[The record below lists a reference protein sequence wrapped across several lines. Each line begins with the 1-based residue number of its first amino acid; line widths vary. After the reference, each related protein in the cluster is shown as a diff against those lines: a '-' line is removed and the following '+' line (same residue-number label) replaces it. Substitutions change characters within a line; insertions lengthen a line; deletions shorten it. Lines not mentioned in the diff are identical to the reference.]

1 MDYERQ
7 PIDISQAL
15 AQIDITT
22 APPTTVELY
31 RGTDNPDQREV
42 VLNGQIVQAVEGIAT
57 PQSIKGLVQLYRA
70 GVSNIATELTNENL
84 LAVAEALV
92 IGEPQTIDPLEGL
105 ITQIEDIATRSTG
118 ETRAEAEQGFKT
130 GVFGELAS
138 RLADPHVPIR
148 EKEEL
153 VIGIE
158 QLDLETIKA
167 ACRENPSFLLQMLEN
182 VEEFQDPG
190 LRSFIMGQAR
200 RQAEDDEHRM
210 KGFSV
215 VS

>member
-1 MDYERQ
+1 MGYERQ

-22 APPTTVELY
+22 VPPTTVELY
-31 RGTDNPDQREV
+31 RGTNNPDQREA
-42 VLNGQIVQAVEGIAT
+42 VLNRQIVQVVEGIAT
-57 PQSIKGLVQLYRA
+57 PQSIKGLIQLYQA
-70 GVSNIATELTNENL
+70 EVPNITSQLTDENL

-92 IGEPQTIDPLEGL
+92 VGEPQVIDPLEGL
-105 ITQIEDIATRSTG
+105 ITRIEDIATRSTG
-118 ETRAEAEQGFKT
+118 EMREEIKQGFKT

-158 QLDLETIKA
+158 QLDLETIET
-167 ACRENPSFLLQMLEN
+167 ACRENPSFLLQMLVN
-182 VEEFQDPG
+182 VEEFQDLG
-190 LRSFIMGQAR
+190 LRSFIMELAR
-200 RQAEDDEHRM
+200 RQAQNE
-210 KGFSV
+210 GV
-215 VS
+215 